1 MRISGKIVTIGL
13 CPCWDMV
20 CQLEGVDWGQHKV
33 ISSVSSRPAG
43 KALNISRA
51 LAWMGTKSIAAGLWG
66 REDYEQMAK
75 AMQSLKSS
83 VKVKMTAV
91 DGSTRRNITVVD
103 TVNNREMHLRAVSQL
118 ASKKALRK
126 LEADLQAT
134 VNRLRR
140 AQSSRNSV
148 CVFAGAMPEKQLL
161 GDVVR
166 IISCCRRSGV
176 KIAVDTSGDALREI
190 VNSCPVRQIAGSCRV
205 WLIKPNVE
213 ELREL
218 LGEQIRDNA
227 ADLAKAGR
235 KLLDKVE
242 VVLISRGKKGS
253 VVVTKKG
260 TWQGQACTPPAF
272 LRKQEGGCAGRRRV
286 LSTVGCGDYLLA
298 GFLKGLKD
306 KSDVGFAL
314 KTAIKVATARA
325 WGWAEKM
332 AWEDAEKSIE
342 VSLRER
348 E

>member
-1 MRISGKIVTIGL
+1 
-13 CPCWDMV
+13 
-20 CQLEGVDWGQHKV
+20 
-33 ISSVSSRPAG
+33 
-43 KALNISRA
+43 
-51 LAWMGTKSIAAGLWG
+51 
-66 REDYEQMAK
+66 
-75 AMQSLKSS
+75 
-83 VKVKMTAV
+83 
-91 DGSTRRNITVVD
+91 
-103 TVNNREMHLRAVSQL
+103 MHLRAISRL

-134 VNRLRR
+134 VNRNPARSGKDVVPDR
-140 AQSSRNSV
+140 I
-148 CVFAGAMPEKQLL
+148 CVFAGAMPEEQLL

-176 KIAVDTSGDALREI
+176 KIVVDTSGDALREI
-190 VNSCPVRQIAGSCRV
+190 VNTGPVRQIAGSCRI

-235 KLLDKVE
+235 KLLGKVE
-242 VVLISRGKKGS
+242 IILISRGKKGS

-260 TWQGQACTPPAF
+260 TWQG
-272 LRKQEGGCAGRRRV
+272 GCAPPLSCESKKGGRRV
-286 LSTVGCGDYLLA
+286 VSTVGCGDYLLA

-325 WGWAEKM
+325 WGWAEEM
-332 AWEDAEKSIE
+332 AWEDAEKSID

-348 E
+348 G

>member
-1 MRISGKIVTIGL
+1 MRIGGKIITIGL
-13 CPCWDMV
+13 CPCWDTV
-20 CQLEGVDWGQHKV
+20 CQLDGVDWGQHKV

-51 LAWMGTKSIAAGLWG
+51 LAWMGTKNPSMRRRMTHIAAGLWG
-66 REDYEQMAK
+66 REDYEQMLRA
-75 AMQSLKSS
+75 LGPLRGLI
-83 VKVKMTAV
+83 KVKMTAAE
-91 DGSTRRNITVVD
+91 GSTRRNITVVD
-103 TVNNREMHLRAVSQL
+103 TVNNREMHLRAVSRL
-118 ASKKALRK
+118 ASKEALRK
-126 LEADLQAT
+126 LEADLQAA
-134 VNRLRR
+134 VN
-140 AQSSRNSV
+140 RNSV

-166 IISCCRRSGV
+166 IINCCRLRGA

-190 VNSCPVRQIAGSCRV
+190 VNSGPVRQIAGSCRI

-235 KLLDKVE
+235 KLLGKVE
-242 VVLISRGKKGS
+242 IILISRGKKGS

-260 TWQGQACTPPAF
+260 AWQG
-272 LRKQEGGCAGRRRV
+272 RCAGRRRV
-286 LSTVGCGDYLLA
+286 VSTVGCGDYLLA

-314 KTAIKVATARA
+314 ETAIKVATARA

>member
-1 MRISGKIVTIGL
+1 MGVIKKIITVGL

-33 ISSVSSRPAG
+33 ISSACSRPAG

-51 LAWMGTKSIAAGLWG
+51 LAWMGAKSIAAGLWG

-75 AMQSLKSS
+75 AMWPLRGLIR
-83 VKVKMTAV
+83 VKMTAV
-91 DGSTRRNITVVD
+91 DGSTRRNVTVVD

-118 ASKKALRK
+118 ASRKALRK
-126 LEADLQAT
+126 LKVDLQLT
-134 VNRLRR
+134 VN
-140 AQSSRNSV
+140 RNSV
-148 CVFAGAMPEKQLL
+148 CVFAGAMPEEQLL

-166 IISCCRRSGV
+166 LISSCHRSGAR
-176 KIAVDTSGDALREI
+176 IAVDTSGDALREI
-190 VNSCPVRQIAGSCRV
+190 VNSGGV

-235 KLLDKVE
+235 KLLDRVE
-242 VVLISRGKKGS
+242 IVLISRGKKGS

-260 TWQGQACTPPAF
+260 TWQGQ
-272 LRKQEGGCAGRRRV
+272 CAGRRRV

-306 KSDVGFAL
+306 KSDPGFAL
-314 KTAIKVATARA
+314 ETAIKIATAKA
-325 WGWAEKM
+325 WAWTEKM
-332 AWEDAEKSIE
+332 AWEDAENRIE
-342 VSLRER
+342 VGLRER

>member
-13 CPCWDMV
+13 CPCWDTV
-20 CQLEGVDWGQHKV
+20 CRLEGVDWGQHKV
-33 ISSVSSRPAG
+33 ISSACSRPAG

-66 REDYEQMAK
+66 REDYEQMLK
-75 AMQSLKSS
+75 AMRSLKRLI
-83 VKVKMTAV
+83 KVKMTAV
-91 DGSTRRNITVVD
+91 EGSTRRNITVVD
-103 TVNNREMHLRAVSQL
+103 AGKTPHLCVGNYREMHLRAISRL

-134 VNRLRR
+134 VNRNPARSGKDVVPDR
-140 AQSSRNSV
+140 I
-148 CVFAGAMPEKQLL
+148 CVFAGAMPEEQLL

-166 IISCCRRSGV
+166 IINCCRRSGV

-190 VNSCPVRQIAGSCRV
+190 VNSGPVRQIAGSCRI

-235 KLLDKVE
+235 KLLGKVE
-242 VVLISRGKKGS
+242 IILISRGKKGS

-260 TWQGQACTPPAF
+260 TWQG
-272 LRKQEGGCAGRRRV
+272 RCAGRRRV
-286 LSTVGCGDYLLA
+286 VSTVGCGDYLLA

-306 KSDVGFAL
+306 KSGVGFAL
-314 KTAIKVATARA
+314 ETAIKVATARA
-325 WGWAEKM
+325 WDWAEKM
-332 AWEDAEKSIE
+332 AWEDAEKSID
-342 VSLRER
+342 VSLWER